1 MKLVAAD
8 PSLLA
13 ARDALTHDAWG
24 SGLSVAQFQAREV
37 RLRSHPWTRKT
48 MRSWFWVDARGTVL
62 SSCETFLDVAR
73 VGARVGTAAT
83 IASVFT
89 ERSQRGRG
97 HAAAMLRALIDHHR
111 ADHSCL
117 AMTLF
122 SEIDTAFYARL
133 GFIPVPSFDTWHD
146 ASADR
151 PQVTWLE
158 SPVAPVHPPADDETL
173 RLDLSDPRLEW
184 AIERERIWQG
194 LLNTPVLH
202 HHGARVAASTITWT
216 AYWRENALHVLSI
229 DLRDEAHLPALL
241 AAARYAAHSVGLP
254 TVRIWE
260 TRAIESG
267 RRAARTDEVPMFLPL
282 INGVTAWTRVERGL
296 WA

>member
-37 RLRSHPWTRKT
+37 RLRAHRWTRQS
-48 MRSWFWVDARGTVL
+48 MHSWFWVDTHGTVL

-73 VGARVGTAAT
+73 VGAREGTAAT

-111 ADHSCL
+111 ADQSCL

-133 GFIPVPSFDTWHD
+133 GFRPVPSFDTWLE
-146 ASADR
+146 ARADQ
-151 PQVTWLE
+151 PEVEWLT
-158 SPVAPVHPPADDETL
+158 SPVRPDHPPADDETL
-173 RLDLSDPRLEW
+173 RLDLSDARLEW

-194 LLNTPVLH
+194 LLNTPRLE
-202 HHGARVAASTITWT
+202 HHGARFAASTISWT
-216 AYWRENALHVLSI
+216 AYWRENAIHVLSL
-229 DLRDEAHLPALL
+229 DLRDDAHLPALL
-241 AAARYAAHSVGLP
+241 AAEHAAYSVGLP

-260 TRAIESG
+260 TRAIASG
-267 RRAARTDEVPMFLPL
+267 RRAARTDEIPMFLPL